1 MRILIG
7 ANTQKNELIVLDKK
21 ITSKRQIKMEN
32 EYLKKFDY
40 QNEIYFEE
48 DKNPYFEMEHYIE
61 DEEYMTN

>member
-1 MRILIG
+1 
-7 ANTQKNELIVLDKK
+7 
-21 ITSKRQIKMEN
+21 MEN

-61 DEEYMTN
+61 DEDEYFIDQIDSYGGVDGIVVS